1 MWVSGYGV
9 AAIILTVFS
18 AIPWTFAYLEVGRF
32 IGPIPVLEY
41 FILALFAAAV
51 SLVSFLASMKLK
63 KKWAVWVSANL
74 VISLVILSVVI
85 FSFSLVFMPQVSQ
98 ADKKI
103 DTFITEN
110 ANSSFQDYVTNL
122 SSFLDNNVGKAYGR
136 PEASFRIDDLI
147 SGTLLDPYIM
157 QIWSVTR
164 ADLIIYQGW
173 GACGQAALLI
183 EELLQRVFLYYFGR
197 FCHFAKM
204 TPDQLIDERK
214 RHLKSDDEFLRR
226 KHEELAEKFSTMLRD
241 REEASPNTVATAVAA
256 VRSFY
261 KANYM
266 PLVEVSVPTPYPIRE
281 VKVPTP
287 KELRAMVDIC
297 DDEKDILT
305 KAWIL
310 CQAESGISNIDL
322 HKLELKSR
330 WCHSAEFGHIRE
342 QLKNGTAPLHI
353 HIVRE
358 KTMASGLGWYDTFF
372 GKWAVEALKEYV
384 DFSKP
389 RLFDV
394 SDRTIQLKLREISI
408 KAGVGTEEGPVRP
421 YDLRKYFNTC
431 LKLAGINETL
441 VEYMM
446 GHSLGRVRGAYF
458 VPPVLELRKV
468 YSQYYPYISI
478 RNRS

>member
-98 ADKKI
+98 AGKKI

-173 GACGQAALLI
+173 GSCGQAALLI
-183 EELLQRVFLYYFGR
+183 GELLQRAGYEVRQAFFKNIDHQWAEVKYNG
-197 FCHFAKM
+197 
-204 TPDQLIDERK
+204 TWLIVDPWYIGNFVEAQN
-214 RHLKSDDEFLRR
+214 LKNVKPEFQQ
-226 KHEELAEKFSTMLRD
+226 
-241 REEASPNTVATAVAA
+241 ASG
-256 VRSFY
+256 
-261 KANYM
+261 
-266 PLVEVSVPTPYPIRE
+266 VEVQYS
-281 VKVPTP
+281 
-287 KELRAMVDIC
+287 
-297 DDEKDILT
+297 
-305 KAWIL
+305 
-310 CQAESGISNIDL
+310 
-322 HKLELKSR
+322 
-330 WCHSAEFGHIRE
+330 
-342 QLKNGTAPLHI
+342 NGTRI
-353 HIVRE
+353 D
-358 KTMASGLGWYDTFF
+358 ASHEHGY
-372 GKWAVEALKEYV
+372 
-384 DFSKP
+384 
-389 RLFDV
+389 
-394 SDRTIQLKLREISI
+394 
-408 KAGVGTEEGPVRP
+408 
-421 YDLRKYFNTC
+421 
-431 LKLAGINETL
+431 
-441 VEYMM
+441 
-446 GHSLGRVRGAYF
+446 
-458 VPPVLELRKV
+458 
-468 YSQYYPYISI
+468 
-478 RNRS
+478 